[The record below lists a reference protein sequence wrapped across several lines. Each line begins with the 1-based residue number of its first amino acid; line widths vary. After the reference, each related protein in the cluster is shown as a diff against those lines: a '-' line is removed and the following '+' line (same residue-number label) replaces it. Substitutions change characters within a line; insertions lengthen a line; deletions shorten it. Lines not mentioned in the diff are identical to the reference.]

1 MTDQVKNNDLQ
12 LLELAEKIKN
22 KMNAGEI
29 TEVKYLVQKLEEQIL
44 VTEMLNK
51 EDKLKLLL
59 RLIKYYRMINDYNKC
74 SKYCREAISFSKQ
87 GKNTENTHEQIEILI
102 EIYLEFA
109 GLERRY
115 KKFTQARIMLANLLQ
130 MLESLNWEDPF
141 SFGLLYDSLG
151 KVNIGDEN
159 FAAGINQ
166 FKEALHCFKQS
177 VDETHPQIIQ
187 TMHLMSKIFIRM
199 ERYEEALKL
208 HQELL
213 EVYKRNKDSVY
224 EAKALLDIGEI
235 YFYIDLR
242 KAQKKIN
249 HALSLLKEQ
258 PKKEMDIVRAYLMLA
273 EIDENTRNYNS
284 AIINYKLSLERLV
297 HIYKNKHFM
306 IVFVYLKLG
315 NLLIEVN
322 RLNEASEYLDQ
333 GLKLASD
340 FEQLRPQFYS
350 TLGKVYTRL
359 EAYEKANDYYTYFL
373 SELEAQYEGRKTK
386 EYARVLQIIA
396 YNCLKQHHTKEAL
409 KYYNQA
415 RNIFMPIE
423 SLSLE
428 QKGLVCKLRI

>member
-1 MTDQVKNNDLQ
+1 
-12 LLELAEKIKN
+12 
-22 KMNAGEI
+22 
-29 TEVKYLVQKLEEQIL
+29 
-44 VTEMLNK
+44 
-51 EDKLKLLL
+51 L
-59 RLIKYYRMINDYNKC
+59 RLIKYYRMINDYNKR
-74 SKYCREAISFSKQ
+74 SKYCHEAISISKI
-87 GKNTENTHEQIEILI
+87 GKNTHEHIELLI
-102 EIYLEFA
+102 DIYLEFA

-115 KKFTQARIMLANLLQ
+115 KKFTQARIVLANLLK
-130 MLESLNWEDPF
+130 MLDSLNWEDPF
-141 SFGLLYDSLG
+141 SLGLVYDNLA
-151 KVNIGDEN
+151 KVNIEDEN
-159 FAAGINQ
+159 FAAGISQ
-166 FKEALHCFKQS
+166 FKEALDCFKQS
-177 VDETHPQIIQ
+177 VDKTHPQIIQ
-187 TMHLMSKIFIRM
+187 TIQLMSKLFIQM
-199 ERYEEALKL
+199 EEYEEALKL
-208 HQELL
+208 HQHLQHI
-213 EVYKRNKDSVY
+213 YKEKGNSLY
-224 EAKALLDIGEI
+224 EAKVLLDIGEI

>member
-1 MTDQVKNNDLQ
+1 MAYQVKSNDFQ
-12 LLELAEKIKN
+12 LTDLAVKIKT
-22 KMNAGEI
+22 KMNAGET
-29 TEVKYLVQKLEEQIL
+29 TEIKYLIQKLEEKIS
-44 VTEMLNK
+44 VTDMNK

-59 RLIKYYRMINDYNKC
+59 RLIKYYRMINDYNKS
-74 SKYCREAISFSKQ
+74 SKYFHEAISISKI
-87 GKNTENTHEQIEILI
+87 GKNTHEHIELLI
-102 EIYLEFA
+102 DIYLEFA

-115 KKFTQARIMLANLLQ
+115 KKFTQARIVLANLLK
-130 MLESLNWEDPF
+130 MLDSLNWEDPF
-141 SFGLLYDSLG
+141 SLGLVYDNLA
-151 KVNIGDEN
+151 KVNIEDEN
-159 FAAGINQ
+159 FAAGISQ
-166 FKEALHCFKQS
+166 FKEALDCFKQS
-177 VDETHPQIIQ
+177 VDKTHPQIIQ
-187 TMHLMSKIFIRM
+187 TIQLMSKSFIQM
-199 ERYEEALKL
+199 EEYEEALKL
-208 HQELL
+208 HQHLQHI
-213 EVYKRNKDSVY
+213 YKEKGNSLY
-224 EAKALLDIGEI
+224 EAKVLLDIGEI